1 MGKLFAQAGNDDDH
15 VTADEFPKV
24 YPFIRLELTLSNL
37 KVFVKP
43 KHERIQRKMEK
54 VLQTIVNVSCC
65 IPRIE
70 RIFLSGVYCANLFL
84 IIKINWEIILWKRL
98 QRWRGIFGF
107 NRLGGRPCPVS
118 IEKGETGRQLQQ
130 KSS

>member
-1 MGKLFAQAGNDDDH
+1 VGKLFAQAGNDDDH

-70 RIFLSGVYCANLFL
+70 RIFLSGAVYCA
-84 IIKINWEIILWKRL
+84 
-98 QRWRGIFGF
+98 
-107 NRLGGRPCPVS
+107 
-118 IEKGETGRQLQQ
+118 
-130 KSS
+130 

>member
-24 YPFIRLELTLSNL
+24 YPFIRLELALSNL

-70 RIFLSGVYCANLFL
+70 RIFLSGVYCA
-84 IIKINWEIILWKRL
+84 
-98 QRWRGIFGF
+98 
-107 NRLGGRPCPVS
+107 
-118 IEKGETGRQLQQ
+118 
-130 KSS
+130 